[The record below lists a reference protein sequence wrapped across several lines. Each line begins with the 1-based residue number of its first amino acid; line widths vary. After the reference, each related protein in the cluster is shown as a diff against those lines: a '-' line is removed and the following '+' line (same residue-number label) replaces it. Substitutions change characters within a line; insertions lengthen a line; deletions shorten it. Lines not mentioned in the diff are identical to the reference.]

1 MRNFVSAMILS
12 MIMTLFSVAVIF
24 LLQAPLLTFV
34 YYGFFTDNSLVL
46 GNIIGK
52 ISNTDGLTITILAL
66 QILFSVIFIVMMFI
80 FIKKVIF
87 VFLKNEKL
95 VRPYYIIFFF
105 CMTILPVLIIYLSV
119 LLKVNLWI
127 LSVVIEFLF
136 NILTTVLIIFA
147 KKILPETTNTEYRKY
162 LFSQGNENE

>member
-1 MRNFVSAMILS
+1 MRNFVSSIILS

-52 ISNTDGLTITILAL
+52 ISNSDGLTITILAL

-95 VRPYYIIFFF
+95 VRQYYFVFFF

-119 LLKVNLWI
+119 LLKVNFWI

-136 NILTTVLIIFA
+136 NVLTTILIIFA
-147 KKILPETTNTEYRKY
+147 KKILSETTNTEYRKY

>member
-1 MRNFVSAMILS
+1 MRNFVSSMILS

-95 VRPYYIIFFF
+95 VRPYYLVFFF

-119 LLKVNLWI
+119 LLKVNFWI

-136 NILTTVLIIFA
+136 NVLTTILIIFA

>member
-1 MRNFVSAMILS
+1 MRNFVSSMILS

-52 ISNTDGLTITILAL
+52 ISNSDGLTITILAL

-95 VRPYYIIFFF
+95 VRPYYLVFFF

-119 LLKVNLWI
+119 LLKVNFWI

-136 NILTTVLIIFA
+136 NVLTTILIIFA

>member
-1 MRNFVSAMILS
+1 MRNFVSSIILS

-52 ISNTDGLTITILAL
+52 ISNSDGLTITILAL
-66 QILFSVIFIVMMFI
+66 QILFSVIFIVMMFS

-95 VRPYYIIFFF
+95 VRPYYFVFFF

-119 LLKVNLWI
+119 LLKVNFWI

-136 NILTTVLIIFA
+136 NVLTTILIIFA

-162 LFSQGNENE
+162 LFSKGNENE